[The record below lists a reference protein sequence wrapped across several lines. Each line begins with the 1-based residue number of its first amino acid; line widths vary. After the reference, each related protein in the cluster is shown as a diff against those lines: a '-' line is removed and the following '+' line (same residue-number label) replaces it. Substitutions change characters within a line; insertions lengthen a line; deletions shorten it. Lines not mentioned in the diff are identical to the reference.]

1 MAAYDFPDTTGRPT
15 DGSFVYTAPT
25 GEVYSWNGYAW
36 VSASGTNISGYV
48 KKAGDTMSG
57 ALSVPANAIS
67 TQVPQVQEVVQKTG
81 DTMSGDLTVPNLVA
95 TNDVTA
101 TGDVS
106 GTIVKA
112 TDHMEGVYSSTP
124 YTIFTL
130 QNTAITYEVDIPD
143 WATEIKLIYH
153 NIIGRDPAHS
163 VLFQLGTDT
172 TWYLWGVNAA
182 GDCSNKASYTSPS
195 ISVFAG
201 GSVTSL
207 APTVINGKHSCSGDQ
222 MFYIEEV
229 GGDPNAVVCS
239 SVGHGSY
246 QTENSSINAGVKGTW
261 TQATGFLEAANRPN
275 KIRVV
280 SVVNS
285 VVFDGQTPTFT
296 PSGFPLYGNFRF
308 KFYA

>member
-81 DTMSGDLTVPNLVA
+81 DTMSGDLTAPV
-95 TNDVTA
+95 
-101 TGDVS
+101 
-106 GTIVKA
+106 IKA

-124 YTIFTL
+124 YTTFDDA
-130 QNTAITYEVDIPD
+130 NTAITYEVDIPA
-143 WATEIKLIYH
+143 WATEIKVIYH
-153 NIIGRDPAHS
+153 NIAGRDLVHS

-172 TWYLWGVNAA
+172 TWYLWGMTAA
-182 GDCSNKASYTSPS
+182 GDCSNKASYTAPS
-195 ISVFAG
+195 INVFAG
-201 GSVTSL
+201 GSVTSV
-207 APTVINGKHSCSGDQ
+207 APTVINGPHSCSGELT
-222 MFYIEEV
+222 FYIE
-229 GGDPNAVVCS
+229 GGLAVPGICS
-239 SVGHGSY
+239 AVGHGSY
-246 QTENSSINAGVKGTW
+246 HLTTSSINGGSKGTW
-261 TQATGFLEAANRPN
+261 TQATGFLQPANRPN

-280 SVVNS
+280 SVTNS

-296 PSGFPLYGNFRF
+296 PSALPLYGNFKF

>member
-1 MAAYDFPDTTGRPT
+1 MAAYDFPATTGQPT
-15 DGSFVYTAPT
+15 DGSFLYTAPT

-36 VSASGTNISGYV
+36 VIASGTNINVYV

-81 DTMSGDLTVPNLVA
+81 DTMTGDLTVPNLVA

-124 YTIFTL
+124 YTIFNEL
-130 QNTAITYEVDIPD
+130 NTAITYEVDIPA
-143 WATEIKLIYH
+143 WASEIKLIYH
-153 NIIGRDPAHS
+153 NVVGRDPAHS
-163 VLFQLGTDT
+163 FLFQLGTDT
-172 TWYLWGVNAA
+172 TWYTWGVNAS
-182 GDCSNKASYTSPS
+182 GDCSNKASYTAPS
-195 ISVFAG
+195 TNVFAG
-201 GSVTSL
+201 GSVTSV
-207 APTVINGKHSCSGDQ
+207 APTVINGLHSSSGEQ
-222 MFYIEEV
+222 TFYIEGTLGV
-229 GGDPNAVVCS
+229 PGVCS
-239 SVGHGSY
+239 SVGNGSY
-246 QTENSSINAGVKGTW
+246 QVTTSTINGGSKGTW
-261 TQATGFLEAANRPN
+261 TQATGFLQPPNRPN
-275 KIRVV
+275 RIRVV

-285 VVFDGQTPTFT
+285 LVFDGQTPTLT
-296 PSGFPLYGNFRF
+296 PSGFALYGNYKF